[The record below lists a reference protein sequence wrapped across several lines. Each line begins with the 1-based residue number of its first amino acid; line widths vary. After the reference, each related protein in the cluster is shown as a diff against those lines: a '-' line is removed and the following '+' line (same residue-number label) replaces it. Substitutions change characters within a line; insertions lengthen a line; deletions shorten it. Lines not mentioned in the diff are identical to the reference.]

1 MLSMKIMKDAAKA
14 YLKKIFSDLHN
25 VIVGVVLGALM
36 LGTGATYLFLENTW
50 NLLIYIIKSPTPL
63 WATVS
68 LLCLS
73 NFLLYLKISQKISY
87 SSKSSCEKWGILVT
101 AGGFKWLVSHS
112 AGLVVHTKET
122 PYCPNHDMMLV
133 KESGKFVCPMSGCS
147 VQESIRSLESR
158 YKFIEAEIE
167 KTIREL

>member
-1 MLSMKIMKDAAKA
+1 MPPLNNLKDATKA
-14 YLKKIFSDLHN
+14 YLKKAFSDLHN
-25 VIVGVVLGALM
+25 VILGVIIGAII
-36 LGTGATYLFLENTW
+36 LGTGAAYLFLENAW
-50 NLLIYIIKSPTPL
+50 RLFENIAQSPTPL

-73 NFLLYLKISQKISY
+73 NYLLYLRIYYKSSY
-87 SSKSSCEKWGILVT
+87 SKSSCDKRGILVT

-122 PYCPNHDMMLV
+122 PYCPNHDMSLV
-133 KESGKFVCPMSGCS
+133 KESGKFVCPVQGCT
-147 VQESIRSLESR
+147 VQEAIRSVESR

>member
-1 MLSMKIMKDAAKA
+1 MMSMKILKDAAKA

-25 VIVGVVLGALM
+25 VIISVVIGSLI
-36 LGTGATYLFLENTW
+36 LGTGATYIFLKNTW
-50 NLLIYIIKSPTPL
+50 KLFIYIVELPTPL
-63 WATVS
+63 WATIS

-73 NFLLYLKISQKISY
+73 NCFIYFKISQKISC
-87 SSKSSCEKWGILVT
+87 SKSSCEKGGILVT

-112 AGLVVHTKET
+112 AGLVVHAKGT
-122 PYCPNHDMMLV
+122 PYFPNHDMMLV
-133 KESGKFVCPMSGCS
+133 KENGRFVCPVSGCL

-158 YKFIEAEIE
+158 YKFIESEIE